1 MRSLVVLCALSSTA
15 FAGWVKGTVVRDN
28 SPGEHLEVHVAIDG
42 GDFITYDT
50 AFDIGVAEGVHI
62 FTFAG
67 PDFVTYDQIVHV
79 AKAPMDLGRV
89 DVERGLT
96 IVGRVIDAHDT
107 PLRDAKVIAY
117 TDVIEDV
124 TDLHEVRNHGAQI
137 VTTRSDGSFTIHGI
151 GGGIAKVRA
160 FTDDKTTSVIQLVS
174 EVYGS
179 LELVVDESGTI
190 VGKVEQ
196 HHALR
201 SPVVTASSVGTGDG
215 TAKPILGGIDPT
227 GAFRF
232 DLPAGVYDLALDGEK
247 QAPAQVIVV
256 AHHTSKVALAAPT
269 RHGEIA
275 VTAKGCTIIDLYG
288 ARPGEKLAQTSI
300 EFGTCENDR
309 ATFSDFPYGTY
320 RVCVDNDADE
330 CKTVKL
336 SGRRATV
343 TLHVPATSEG
353 SDSLSNPW

>member
-1 MRSLVVLCALSSTA
+1 MRSLVVLCALSSTV

-28 SPGEHLEVHVAIDG
+28 TPGEHLEVHVAIDG
-42 GDFITYDT
+42 GDFIAYNDT
-50 AFDIGVAEGVHI
+50 AFDIGVAEGNHI

-67 PDFVTYDQIVHV
+67 PEFVTYDQIVHV
-79 AKAPMDLGRV
+79 TKAAMDLGRV

-96 IVGRVIDAHDT
+96 IVGRVIDAHHM
-107 PLRDAKVIAY
+107 PLRDVKVIAY

-137 VTTRSDGSFTIHGI
+137 ATTRRDGSFVIHGI
-151 GGGIAKVRA
+151 GDGIAKVRA
-160 FTDDKTTSVIQLVS
+160 FTDKTTSVIQLVS
-174 EVYGS
+174 AVRGS
-179 LELVVDESGTI
+179 LELVVDETGTI
-190 VGKVEQ
+190 VGVVDQ
-196 HHALR
+196 RQALR
-201 SPVVTASSVGTGDG
+201 SPVVTASSVTTGDG

-227 GAFRF
+227 GAFQF
-232 DLPAGVYDLALDGEK
+232 ELPAGVYDLALDGEK

-256 AHHTSKVALAAPT
+256 AHHTSKVALAVPT

-288 ARPGEKLAQTSI
+288 ARPGQQSTQTSI
-300 EFGTCENDR
+300 EFGTCDNDR

-320 RVCVDNDADE
+320 RVCSDNDVDE

-336 SGRRATV
+336 AGRRATV
-343 TLHVPATSEG
+343 TLPELH
-353 SDSLSNPW
+353 DSLSNP